1 MKIEL
6 IVPDD
11 MFCGFINC
19 VCGDRSGLMLR
30 THQISTDEIK
40 SGQVII
46 PSEEG

>member
-11 MFCGFINC
+11 MLCGFINC

-30 THQISTDEIK
+30 THQIGTEEIK
-40 SGQVII
+40 NGQVVVQ
-46 PSEEG
+46 SEEE